1 MVLRIISIAAQREG
15 IDDSLR
21 NANAIYANLIHGR
34 VSVD

>member
-1 MVLRIISIAAQREG
+1 MVLGIISRAAQREG

-21 NANAIYANLIHGR
+21 NANTIHANLIHGR

>member
-15 IDDSLR
+15 IDDLLR
-21 NANAIYANLIHGR
+21 NTNAIYANLIHGR